1 MKQTP
6 EDRRFAERFAQALQP
21 HIHREQDEGKK
32 TLREIAAKLGVT
44 AAGLQKQLDGGTP
57 SIRTVALAYAAYGVA
72 VDYDGIDVARIAGA
86 KGRRKKSRVSES
98 QLFLPFEITAGPP
111 SKRLTLKM
119 IPKGVRRYRLQITVG
134 MAG

>member
-6 EDRRFAERFAQALQP
+6 EDRRFALEFAQALQP
-21 HIHREQDEGKK
+21 HIDREQEAKK
-32 TLREIAAKLGVT
+32 TFGQIAAKLGVT

-72 VDYDGIDVARIAGA
+72 VDYEGIDFVRAVGA
-86 KGRRKKSRVSES
+86 KRRQKQSRLSER
-98 QLFLPFEITAGPP
+98 QLFLPFEITARPP
-111 SKRLTLKM
+111 SKRLSLKM

-134 MAG
+134 MVG